1 MTIPFEKLKKEWLKS
16 PSFRA
21 EYDRLKPEFALALA
35 LIKARNAGG
44 HDAG

>member
-1 MTIPFEKLKKEWLKS
+1 MTIPFKKLKDEWTKR

-35 LIKARNAGG
+35 LIGSCERSK
-44 HDAG
+44 